1 MQDIK
6 EMLNQS
12 LNESRTDTKQIAA
25 YLESWVKGVP
35 DQREMYNVLGAIVEG
50 LKAGLVYREDPEY
63 LDDMDDKYKK
73 ATDALKTFVGQLK

>member
-6 EMLNQS
+6 EMLSQS

-25 YLESWVKGVP
+25 YLESWVKGVS
-35 DQREMYNVLGAIVEG
+35 DQREMYNVLGAITEG
-50 LKAGLVYREDPEY
+50 LKAGLDYREDPEY

-73 ATDALKTFVGQLK
+73 ATDVLKTFVGQLK